1 MCIAAASNVVKGVLG
16 GVGTLAGG
24 ILGGPDIPDPPAPPT
39 PPQGARAPNTTPLK
53 RRNSGAGGIAV
64 PAGSTLL
71 SGPSGVGSAQLSL
84 GSQTLLGG
92 G

>member
-1 MCIAAASNVVKGVLG
+1 MCVSTAVDTVRGVVKGIG
-16 GVGTLAGG
+16 DFAGNL
-24 ILGGPDIPDPPAPPT
+24 INGPNIPDPPAPPL
-39 PPQGARAPNTTPLK
+39 PPQGARAPSTTPLR
-53 RRNSGAGGIAV
+53 RRNASGGIAV

-71 SGPSGVGSAQLSL
+71 SGPSGVGNAQLSL